1 MHLKCLLRVV
11 LLQNRCESKSRSHHQ
26 SKGIIWVWYQNVIT
40 LKWDFGSI
48 SKPFSILVKKINVT
62 CQSVLLPIQLTILV
76 LNEMQECNS
85 SYNVGIVP
93 RSVADFSLN
102 HQILSI
108 PYSTDSVLVISD
120 VVMFFFL
127 LLQSFL
133 SYTSYVEAVNVA
145 QATLYLLVKLPR
157 C

>member
-1 MHLKCLLRVV
+1 MHLKCLLRLV

-48 SKPFSILVKKINVT
+48 SKPFWILVKKCYMPKCSSAYST
-62 CQSVLLPIQLTILV
+62 HILV

-120 VVMFFFL
+120 VVVVMFFS
-127 LLQSFL
+127 SFAIFSKL
-133 SYTSYVEAVNVA
+133 YKLCRSSQRSTSYIVFVSKVA
-145 QATLYLLVKLPR
+145 
-157 C
+157 